1 MLEDHKNSTPRSS
14 AARACRTE
22 LERQTALPQIVG
34 DLLSSNSQGGKI
46 ILRHISAVKALKS
59 GKSGLSSL
67 QNSAIISVSVSP
79 SADHKMIA
87 SAKVR

>member
-1 MLEDHKNSTPRSS
+1 M
-14 AARACRTE
+14 E
-22 LERQTALPQIVG
+22 LIGSRH
-34 DLLSSNSQGGKI
+34 QGFQA
-46 ILRHISAVKALKS
+46 ILALKS

-87 SAKVR
+87 SAKGQIGGLR